1 MSYPHLSSPGRIGGV
16 TLKNRIA
23 MTAASASLSEP
34 DGSMTEAMLAYYEAR
49 AKGGGADPHGDGL
62 RGRAA
67 GRPLSP

>member
-34 DGSMTEAMLAYYEAR
+34 DGSMTEAMLAYY
-49 AKGGGADPHGDGL
+49 
-62 RGRAA
+62 
-67 GRPLSP
+67 

>member
-34 DGSMTEAMLAYYEAR
+34 DGRMTEACWPITRRGPR
-49 AKGGGADPHGDGL
+49 AVWG
-62 RGRAA
+62 
-67 GRPLSP
+67 